1 MALNRKRRYATRNYN
16 NSIID
21 INNSMV
27 QANQE
32 FANNNNNI
40 STLNSAITNNTY
52 YRPNSSNTYNSRA
65 PYGNDSGGGRGNY
78 ADSSIPTF
86 NITYEPPASPTLSPI
101 SYNPTD
107 PSSYGWDTG
116 ATLLAGYGNEAPST
130 RNIVYNNEFSPE
142 STMSM
147 ANDIYN
153 EYYAPM
159 VQQQQEMNTRDY
171 QRAAN
176 RSIASVESDRAQI
189 QLQNQAAR
197 EATAAN
203 TLYQQQ
209 QQAAAFQQTLDA
221 RNLELQNKIQD
232 YENAWEEVATY
243 GYVVTENT
251 ANLLGIDPGQ
261 QLTTLQYKQ
270 VMSGIANSVAD
281 AEAQKVQLAQQQDN
295 LNLRVQE
302 LQQEQEQFRLNY
314 EQNQQSIDNNLYTRL
329 TDMLQRYDNVT
340 PEMSALARQLG
351 INLTV
356 DDPTSKYWTTR
367 EQLENMQN
375 QLGTDIAPTITQ
387 GQQYIQNQL
396 IASQIQDDLTEMTGS
411 SGVKNPSTFS
421 NWILNLLN
429 SGMGPEDI
437 KDALDAEE
445 AGTYNFGWFQGK
457 NRNNLYN
464 TIDTIYR
471 NYISGVYNRY

>member
-1 MALNRKRRYATRNYN
+1 
-16 NSIID
+16 
-21 INNSMV
+21 
-27 QANQE
+27 
-32 FANNNNNI
+32 
-40 STLNSAITNNTY
+40 
-52 YRPNSSNTYNSRA
+52 
-65 PYGNDSGGGRGNY
+65 
-78 ADSSIPTF
+78 
-86 NITYEPPASPTLSPI
+86 
-101 SYNPTD
+101 
-107 PSSYGWDTG
+107 
-116 ATLLAGYGNEAPST
+116 
-130 RNIVYNNEFSPE
+130 
-142 STMSM
+142 
-147 ANDIYN
+147 
-153 EYYAPM
+153 
-159 VQQQQEMNTRDY
+159 
-171 QRAAN
+171 
-176 RSIASVESDRAQI
+176 
-189 QLQNQAAR
+189 
-197 EATAAN
+197 
-203 TLYQQQ
+203 
-209 QQAAAFQQTLDA
+209 
-221 RNLELQNKIQD
+221 
-232 YENAWEEVATY
+232 
-243 GYVVTENT
+243 
-251 ANLLGIDPGQ
+251 
-261 QLTTLQYKQ
+261 
-270 VMSGIANSVAD
+270 MSGIASSVAD
-281 AEAQKVQLAQQQDN
+281 AEAQKVQLAQQQDE

-302 LQQEQEQFRLNY
+302 LQQSQEQFRLNY

-445 AGTYNFGWFQGK
+445 AGTYDFGWFTGDTK
-457 NRNNLYN
+457 DKLYN

>member
-1 MALNRKRRYATRNYN
+1 
-16 NSIID
+16 
-21 INNSMV
+21 
-27 QANQE
+27 
-32 FANNNNNI
+32 
-40 STLNSAITNNTY
+40 
-52 YRPNSSNTYNSRA
+52 
-65 PYGNDSGGGRGNY
+65 
-78 ADSSIPTF
+78 
-86 NITYEPPASPTLSPI
+86 
-101 SYNPTD
+101 
-107 PSSYGWDTG
+107 
-116 ATLLAGYGNEAPST
+116 
-130 RNIVYNNEFSPE
+130 
-142 STMSM
+142 
-147 ANDIYN
+147 
-153 EYYAPM
+153 
-159 VQQQQEMNTRDY
+159 
-171 QRAAN
+171 
-176 RSIASVESDRAQI
+176 
-189 QLQNQAAR
+189 
-197 EATAAN
+197 
-203 TLYQQQ
+203 
-209 QQAAAFQQTLDA
+209 
-221 RNLELQNKIQD
+221 
-232 YENAWEEVATY
+232 
-243 GYVVTENT
+243 
-251 ANLLGIDPGQ
+251 
-261 QLTTLQYKQ
+261 
-270 VMSGIANSVAD
+270 MSGIASSVAD

-314 EQNQQSIDNNLYTRL
+314 EQNQQSIDNDLYTRL

-396 IASQIQDDLTEMTGS
+396 IAAQIQDDLTEIAGS